1 MRVILIRVGVLG
13 TLLVLGWI
21 TIAHAQ
27 RGGEVAEGNPLR
39 AEEAVTQGQSPT
51 PLRTAPVA
59 KPKPTDSRLLSDP
72 FGPRTRAPIAPAS
85 NNEPVSPRPQAPA
98 ENGPALLPVNPAR
111 SAPMTNRYSS
121 EPDGAP
127 APPIERQDDIPPAGV
142 AGLESPPAGREP
154 PPLRDDLPANPMPLG
169 RSEPPHTGTAAR
181 DGNNFSGNNSL
192 AGSSLESEGG
202 GRPGAAHLEGVQSP
216 QLMIQKTA
224 PKEVQVGRPAVFR
237 VTVRNTGSA
246 PACQVEIHDQV
257 PRGARLVDT
266 TPKAR
271 RGVNG
276 ELIWTLGTIPPGQ
289 ESFVEMQIM
298 PTAEG
303 EIGSVATV
311 HFGADASART
321 IATRPQL
328 VLETALPETVL
339 IGDQVVLGIV
349 ISNHGTGVAAGV
361 VLEER
366 IPPGLAHP
374 AGKELE
380 YAVGD
385 LKPGESRRL
394 ELPLVADQ
402 AGKAVN
408 LLVARGEGN
417 LRVEDKRAVDVLA
430 PKLDVALEGPKRR
443 FLERQAT
450 YQLLV
455 HNPGTASARKVEL
468 AAYLPEGLKFVSAN
482 NSGYYD
488 ETTRT
493 VRWQLEE
500 LPAQETGS
508 VELVTMPVEAGQHAI
523 KLRGSAQ
530 KGLLVEK
537 EQPVLV
543 EGLAAILFQVA
554 DSADPV
560 EVGRET
566 TYEIRV
572 VNQGSK
578 AASNVRL
585 SVLLPAD
592 LEPLAAEGPTRF
604 AREGNNVVFD
614 GLASLAPKAE
624 TVYRVRVRAVR
635 AGDLRARFQLQTDD
649 MQTPVMKEESTR
661 AYADE

>member
-1 MRVILIRVGVLG
+1 M
-13 TLLVLGWI
+13 
-21 TIAHAQ
+21 
-27 RGGEVAEGNPLR
+27 P
-39 AEEAVTQGQSPT
+39 
-51 PLRTAPVA
+51 
-59 KPKPTDSRLLSDP
+59 
-72 FGPRTRAPIAPAS
+72 
-85 NNEPVSPRPQAPA
+85 
-98 ENGPALLPVNPAR
+98 
-111 SAPMTNRYSS
+111 
-121 EPDGAP
+121 
-127 APPIERQDDIPPAGV
+127 DDIPPAGM
-142 AGLESPPAGREP
+142 AGVESAAPVGREP
-154 PPLRDDLPANPMPLG
+154 QPLRDDPLANPMPIG
-169 RSEPPHTGTAAR
+169 RESLNAGPSAR
-181 DGNNFSGNNSL
+181 DDQFNNNTGSL
-192 AGSSLESEGG
+192 AATSSEGEG
-202 GRPGAAHLEGVQSP
+202 TGRPGAPQLEGAQSP

-224 PKEVQVGRPAVFR
+224 PKEVQVGKPAIFR
-237 VTVRNTGSA
+237 ITVRNTGSA
-246 PACQVEIHDQV
+246 PACQVEVRDQV
-257 PRGARLVDT
+257 PRGARLIDT

-271 RGVNG
+271 RGVGG
-276 ELIWTLGTIPPGQ
+276 ELLWTLGTIPPGQ
-289 ESFVEMQIM
+289 ESFVEMQIL
-298 PTAEG
+298 PVAEG

-328 VLETALPETVL
+328 VLETSLPEKAL
-339 IGDQVVLGIV
+339 IGDQVVLSIV
-349 ISNHGTGVAAGV
+349 VSNQGTGVATGV
-361 VLEER
+361 MLEER

-385 LKPGESRRL
+385 LKPGESRKL

-402 AGKAVN
+402 PGRAAN

-417 LRVEDKRAVDVLA
+417 LRVEDKRTVEVLA

-482 NSGYYD
+482 NAGYYD

-543 EGLAAILFQVA
+543 EGIAAILFQVA
-554 DSADPV
+554 DTADPV

-566 TYEIRV
+566 TYEVRV

-585 SVLLPAD
+585 GVLLPAD
-592 LEPLAAEGPTRF
+592 LEPVAAEGPTRF
-604 AREGNNVVFD
+604 TREGNNVVFD

-624 TVYRVRVRAVR
+624 TVYRVRVKAIRG
-635 AGDLRARFQLQTDD
+635 GDLRARFQLQTDD